1 MRPIL
6 SEIHTF
12 SQHIFTYLC
21 LLEDKYKPQQCPHCG
36 FPVIWNHGTYPRK
49 PDRIHNSQ
57 NTYNDLHISRYLCA
71 DQENCGKT
79 CSTLP
84 ECLAPRRWYP
94 WINQQW
100 LLYCLLLGWT
110 INQCDQYFPMSRSTI
125 LRWKKWLDERT
136 FTFHTH
142 LKNKFPEFGYFAMN
156 TKNTFWLTCFEHY
169 SLSHLML
176 FLNNQ
181 GLIVP

>member
-6 SEIHTF
+6 SEIYTF
-12 SQHIFTYLC
+12 SQHIITYLC
-21 LLEDKYKPQQCPHCG
+21 LSEDKYKPNQCPHCG
-36 FPVIWNHGTYPRK
+36 FSTLWNHGTYPRCS
-49 PDRIHNSQ
+49 DRIHSSQ
-57 NTYNDLHISRYLCA
+57 NTYNDLLIPRYRCA

-110 INQCDQYFPMSRSTI
+110 IKQCNKYFPMSRSTI
-125 LRWKKWLDERT
+125 MRWKKWLNESSV
-136 FTFHTH
+136 TFHSY
-142 LKNKFPEFGYFAMN
+142 LKNKFPKLGYFDLTTQTN
-156 TKNTFWLTCFEHY
+156 LWLSCFEHY
-169 SLSHLML
+169 SLSHLMV

-181 GLIVP
+181 GLIIP